1 MEYSSLILGVLFIL
15 VCFNVGESVTKKL
28 LFKKIYLLII
38 ILAMFIC
45 SFIAPISIS
54 DWQISISGFIIPFFI
69 SVYYLFK
76 VGSLYSYLKVG
87 VAILLVTTLTL
98 IYNII
103 SFESFEYAY
112 FQPYIF
118 LAIVLGI
125 TAFFIAKTAT
135 NTFVA
140 LFLGYTLASV
150 IHYLTKGIENYQMIN
165 LGGEQMLAMLVTSFA
180 SSLFGYYISRKI
192 KQIRRRRAKNK
203 DEDSL
208 QEQT

>member
-45 SFIAPISIS
+45 RFIAPISIS
-54 DWQISISGFIIPFFI
+54 DWQISISGFIIPLFI

>member
-1 MEYSSLILGVLFIL
+1 MDYSSLILGVLFIL

-28 LFKKIYLLII
+28 LFKKLYLLII

-45 SFIAPISIS
+45 SFIAPISIG
-54 DWQISISGFIIPFFI
+54 DWQISISGFIIPFLI

-76 VGSLYSYLKVG
+76 VGSLYSFLKIG

-98 IYNII
+98 IYNVI

-125 TAFFIAKTAT
+125 SAFFIAKTAT

-140 LFLGYTLASV
+140 LFFGYTLASV

-203 DEDSL
+203 EDDSL
-208 QEQT
+208 PEQT